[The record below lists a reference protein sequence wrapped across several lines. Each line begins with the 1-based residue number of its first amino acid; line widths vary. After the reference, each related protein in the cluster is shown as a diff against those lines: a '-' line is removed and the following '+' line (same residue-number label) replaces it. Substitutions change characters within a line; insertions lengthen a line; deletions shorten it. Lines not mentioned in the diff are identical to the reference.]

1 MKTKICHL
9 FLMLFTFLFLCC
21 NSNSPIIQVNDVR
34 EVDFLNKTG
43 EVIEGTFVREIMGGQ
58 QIMLCDTLL
67 LVFTSNPDGML
78 EVYSINNLNKKLG
91 SICKQGRAQ
100 NEMARITPCQTYI
113 KDNHCFLYVVDGGV
127 RICEIDIT
135 ESLEKS
141 STVVTRTKM
150 RHTAQLGYSVFLNN
164 DIDYS
169 LDFMQHYSNVDNDKN
184 HVYSKYT
191 LIKGDE
197 QTELDF
203 FKRPMAVT
211 DDGFRDFP
219 YRGTIHKHPSKNI
232 VVNKFNYMDYLLFMD
247 FDKKHN
253 FVVHQ
258 NGSMTHEGLFEPV
271 EPWIQN
277 FSPCTVTENYIFVY
291 YRNGDYSHIQRPGDD
306 FYPELLIFDWD
317 GNYIKG
323 LKMDRNSISPAY
335 NENSKILYTFCNR
348 TEQLYEYDLSGLLP

>member
-1 MKTKICHL
+1 
-9 FLMLFTFLFLCC
+9 
-21 NSNSPIIQVNDVR
+21 
-34 EVDFLNKTG
+34 
-43 EVIEGTFVREIMGGQ
+43 
-58 QIMLCDTLL
+58 
-67 LVFTSNPDGML
+67 
-78 EVYSINNLNKKLG
+78 
-91 SICKQGRAQ
+91 
-100 NEMARITPCQTYI
+100 
-113 KDNHCFLYVVDGGV
+113 
-127 RICEIDIT
+127 
-135 ESLEKS
+135 
-141 STVVTRTKM
+141 
-150 RHTAQLGYSVFLNN
+150 
-164 DIDYS
+164 
-169 LDFMQHYSNVDNDKN
+169 
-184 HVYSKYT
+184 

-211 DDGFRDFP
+211 DDGFKDFP

-291 YRNGDYSHIQRPGDD
+291 YRNGDYSHVQRPGDD